1 MGSVADMAARDA
13 RQAATLVVAT
23 AANLAGWH
31 DLMLR
36 ALGHATHHEVGLW
49 LTSERVPQIFFSAI
63 AMRPQASS
71 DACAT
76 MTDASSWIAVCDPWS
91 DLSLSA
97 GGFLVEGDHPWMV
110 RAPGAVEIAAPLG
123 LTVERVL
130 GEDALADFERA
141 SAIGFGS
148 APQPPFTWHAPSVLA
163 DPRLHIWRGQVKGR
177 TVSASMGFVAA
188 GVVGVYSVSTLPEH
202 RRRGYAAALTR
213 AAIGADPSLPS
224 VLQPSGMA
232 EPLYRRL
239 GYARYTS
246 FRTWVRPAG
255 SDTTRS
261 AP

>member
-1 MGSVADMAARDA
+1 MAARDA
-13 RQAATLVVAT
+13 RQTAARVVAT

-36 ALGHATHHEVGLW
+36 ALGHATDHAAGLW

-63 AMRPQASS
+63 AMRPEASS
-71 DACAT
+71 EACAT
-76 MTDASSWIAVCDPWS
+76 RTDASSWIAVCDPWS
-91 DLSLSA
+91 DLPLSA

-110 RAPGAVEIAAPLG
+110 RAPGAVEIAPPFG

-130 GEDALADFERA
+130 DEDSLADFERA

-163 DPRLHIWRGQVKGR
+163 DPRLHVWRGQVDGR
-177 TVSASMGFVAA
+177 TVSTSMSFVAA

-202 RRRGYAAALTR
+202 RRRGYAATLTR
-213 AAIGADPSLPS
+213 AAIGADASLPS
-224 VLQPSGMA
+224 VLQPSSMA
-232 EPLYRRL
+232 EPLYRQL
-239 GYARYTS
+239 GYTRYAS

-255 SDTTRS
+255 PDTTRS
-261 AP
+261 TP